1 MMDILLTC
9 YSFTA
14 FVTALTAS
22 VAANH
27 GIYLF
32 SNCLPSRQRLL
43 TKSSLCVSMKSRNF
57 VCCVSG
63 IWVHLVQ
70 FVWTKLDF
78 VQFEHRMLEGH
89 EIQHETQQGL
99 FQCRGVAMTLKN
111 PQKNPQR

>member
-27 GIYLF
+27 GMYLF

-43 TKSSLCVSMKSRNF
+43 TKSSLCVSVKSRNF

-70 FVWTKLDF
+70 FVWTKKLS
-78 VQFEHRMLEGH
+78 QNCSPSSRHSRAEP
-89 EIQHETQQGL
+89 
-99 FQCRGVAMTLKN
+99 A
-111 PQKNPQR
+111 PA